1 VALDVDVTERIDT
14 EQALAPLLAEARRLA
29 AERGA
34 PVLVSWSERVA
45 AEDPIDAFAQ
55 AAGASDRCLWLQ
67 PEAGFALVGIGAAYV
82 IEPTGSD
89 RFAAADAAWRALLD
103 GALIVGDGPGPAV
116 IGGFAFDPER
126 PATPRWHGFPDA
138 RLILPRQTLT
148 LQGSE
153 CWRRVNV
160 VVGGHYPSPPG
171 PLSHKGRGGEEGG
184 MRGGQYASPSEPVF
198 HEERG
203 GEGRGVRGE
212 RPDRWEIS
220 EDVRRRMVEVARHF
234 RKASTPSE
242 ALLWEALRGRRIDG
256 IKFRRQQPI
265 GPFVVDFYA
274 PEKRLVVEVD
284 GGVHATQVE
293 HDRERQELLETLG
306 LRFLRVPA
314 ELVERDLAAVLQ
326 TIRTALAQAVPPSPL
341 VGEGGRGVRGFL
353 TAVSEAA
360 AAVRRG
366 ELEKVVLARE
376 VRVEAEEPFDV
387 EAALR
392 RLRDAYPSCYVFAVA
407 RGEQVFLGATP
418 ERLVRLE
425 GRTVRVASLAG
436 SIRRGT
442 TPEEDRELAAAL
454 LASTK
459 DRAEHAVVARAIRA
473 ALDGPCVEVEAPDA
487 PVILSVRNVHHLYT
501 PVNARLSDGATL
513 LDLVARLHPTPAVGG
528 MPRAAALRYIRE
540 HEGLDRGWYAAPV
553 GWMDASGQGEFAV
566 ALRSALVEGAEA
578 TLFAG
583 CGIMGDS
590 DPEREYAESA
600 VKLRPML
607 AALGIEGTG
616 TE

>member
-1 VALDVDVTERIDT
+1 VALDVTERIDT
-14 EQALAPLLAEARRLA
+14 EQVLAPLLARARRLA

-45 AEDPIDAFAQ
+45 AEDPIDVFAQ
-55 AAGASDRCLWLQ
+55 AATASDRCLWLQ
-67 PEAGFALVGIGAAYV
+67 PDADFALVGVGAAHV
-82 IEPTGSD
+82 IEPTGPE

-103 GALIVGDGPGPAV
+103 GALIVGDGPGPTV

-126 PATPRWHGFPDA
+126 PSTPRWCGFPDA

-148 LQGSE
+148 LQGGE

-160 VVGGHYPSPPG
+160 VVGDRHPSPPT
-171 PLSHKGRGGEEGG
+171 PLPTLGEGSIEHDGMPSTQSAPDSPSPNVGRGG
-184 MRGGQYASPSEPVF
+184 Q
-198 HEERG
+198 
-203 GEGRGVRGE
+203 GVR
-212 RPDRWEIS
+212 
-220 EDVRRRMVEVARHF
+220 
-234 RKASTPSE
+234 
-242 ALLWEALRGRRIDG
+242 
-256 IKFRRQQPI
+256 
-265 GPFVVDFYA
+265 
-274 PEKRLVVEVD
+274 
-284 GGVHATQVE
+284 
-293 HDRERQELLETLG
+293 
-306 LRFLRVPA
+306 
-314 ELVERDLAAVLQ
+314 
-326 TIRTALAQAVPPSPL
+326 AVP
-341 VGEGGRGVRGFL
+341 RFL
-353 TAVSEAA
+353 TAVAQAA

-366 ELEKVVLARE
+366 DLEKVVLARE

-407 RGEQVFLGATP
+407 RGERVFLGATP
-418 ERLVRLE
+418 ERLVRLD

-436 SIRRGT
+436 SIPRGA

-454 LASTK
+454 LASAK
-459 DRAEHAVVARAIRA
+459 DRAEHAVVVRAIRA
-473 ALDGPCVEVEAPDA
+473 ALDGPCVEVETPDE
-487 PVILSVRNVHHLYT
+487 PEILSVRNVHHLYT
-501 PVNARLSDGATL
+501 PVTARLRDGATL
-513 LDLVARLHPTPAVGG
+513 MDLVARLHPTPAVGG
-528 MPRAAALRYIRE
+528 TPRAEALRYIRE

-578 TLFAG
+578 SLFAG

-590 DPEREYAESA
+590 DPEREYAESS

-607 AALGIEGTG
+607 AALGIEGAE